1 MADPVE
7 ATDLFE
13 SVLLIYQG
21 LDKYPPPPLNPLP
34 QVLDLPL
41 NKDFGL
47 FGVIFQLP
55 VFKNKISLLHFTKV
69 NITCNFLPV
78 SRKIQ

>member
-7 ATDLFE
+7 AMDLFE

-21 LDKYPPPPLNPLP
+21 FDKYPPPPPNPLP

-47 FGVIFQLP
+47 FGVIF
-55 VFKNKISLLHFTKV
+55 
-69 NITCNFLPV
+69 
-78 SRKIQ
+78 

>member
-21 LDKYPPPPLNPLP
+21 LDKYPPPLNPLP

-47 FGVIFQLP
+47 FGVIF
-55 VFKNKISLLHFTKV
+55 
-69 NITCNFLPV
+69 
-78 SRKIQ
+78 

>member
-21 LDKYPPPPLNPLP
+21 FDKYPPLNPLP

-47 FGVIFQLP
+47 FGVIF
-55 VFKNKISLLHFTKV
+55 
-69 NITCNFLPV
+69 
-78 SRKIQ
+78 

>member
-21 LDKYPPPPLNPLP
+21 LDKNPSPNPLP

-47 FGVIFQLP
+47 FGVIF
-55 VFKNKISLLHFTKV
+55 
-69 NITCNFLPV
+69 
-78 SRKIQ
+78 

>member
-21 LDKYPPPPLNPLP
+21 LDKYPPTSPNPLP

-47 FGVIFQLP
+47 FGVIF
-55 VFKNKISLLHFTKV
+55 
-69 NITCNFLPV
+69 
-78 SRKIQ
+78 